1 MIKDEAM
8 LNLVQ
13 LLKFAVQQG
22 ASDLHIAYGT
32 APVVR
37 IDGRIVRVKLPP
49 LSKEEARSLCFSV
62 LNDQQKSKFEERME
76 LDFSFEVRD
85 LARFRANYFMQKGAV
100 SGVFRRIPVE
110 IPSFD
115 SLGLPPGAE
124 KFSRLPHGLVLVTGP
139 TGSGKST
146 TLAAMIDK
154 INTES
159 YGHIISLED
168 PIEFVHEHK
177 NCLINQREVGTDT
190 LNFHDAL
197 KYLLRQDPDY
207 CLIGEL
213 RDLETVES
221 SLKLAETGHLVFGT
235 LHTNSAVQTISR
247 IVSMFSGE
255 QQTRVR
261 VQLSF
266 VLQGVL
272 SQRLVPRK
280 GGGRVVVSELLM
292 LTSGIRN
299 LIREGKLHQVESMM
313 QIGQDKTGMVT
324 MNQSLAT
331 LLQADLITLESAFS
345 TSPDPEQ
352 LSSMLKK
359 LGAA

>member
-1 MIKDEAM
+1 M

-22 ASDLHIAYGT
+22 ASDLHIVYGT

-37 IDGRIVRVKLPP
+37 IDGRVVRVKLPS
-49 LSKEEARSLCFSV
+49 LSKDQTRSLCFSV
-62 LNDQQKSKFEERME
+62 LNDHQKSKFEEKKE
-76 LDFSFEVRD
+76 LDFSFEVKG
-85 LARFRANYFMQKGAV
+85 LARFRANYFMQKGGV
-100 SGVFRRIPVE
+100 SGVFRRIPVDV
-110 IPSFD
+110 PSFE
-115 SLGLPPGAE
+115 SLGLPPAAE
-124 KFSRLPHGLVLVTGP
+124 KFSRLPNGLVLVTGP

-146 TLAAMIDK
+146 TLASLIDK
-154 INTES
+154 INTDS
-159 YGHIISLED
+159 HGHIISLED
-168 PIEFVHEHK
+168 PIEFVHTHK
-177 NCLINQREVGTDT
+177 NCIVNQREVGTDT

-207 CLIGEL
+207 CLVGEL

-221 SLKLAETGHLVFGT
+221 ALKLAETGHLVFGT

-247 IVSMFSGE
+247 IVSIFGGE

-280 GGGRVVVSELLM
+280 GGGRVAVSELLI
-292 LTSGIRN
+292 LTPGIRN

-313 QIGQDKTGMVT
+313 QIGQEKSGMVT
-324 MNQSLAT
+324 MNQSLMA
-331 LLQADLITLESAFS
+331 LLQSDLITLESAFS

-352 LSSMLKK
+352 LSTMLKK